1 MIQIQANIAG
11 YGGRPAT
18 VLAAF
23 DEQTGVLVVAR
34 AIERIPRREGC
45 LLIESDRRADR
56 DALFEAG
63 HLREG
68 IEAYY
73 GLKGRKAADGR
84 GEALRFSELAMLAEP
99 SSCIES
105 DGVDMSGPVY
115 RVAPGATNAMVA
127 ALAVCRHAE
136 RSGTVQDAVDMADQL
151 FELLSGRGVTI

>member
-18 VLAAF
+18 VLAAY
-23 DEQTGVLVVAR
+23 DEDSGVLVIAR
-34 AIERIPRREGC
+34 AVERMPRRDGC
-45 LLIESDRRADR
+45 LLIESERRADR
-56 DALFEAG
+56 DALFESS

-68 IEAYY
+68 VEAYY
-73 GLKGRKAADGR
+73 SFKGRRAADGK

-115 RVAPGATNAMVA
+115 RVAPGATNAMIA
-127 ALAVCRHAE
+127 ALAICRHAD
-136 RSGTVQDAVDMADQL
+136 RCGATTDAIDMAD
-151 FELLSGRGVTI
+151 ELLALMSGRGVTI